1 MRKIVLVAAILSV
14 GGCATYRKDNQPL
27 QEYPGI
33 QSQIETYYDANATE
47 DDWVC
52 DSVEMETIDDSKVV
66 NQSPTQVK
74 MAVTYY
80 FKAFAAEPGR
90 GGDYC
95 QGFNRIGSSHRVQ
108 AHCQGFNT
116 RFFTF
121 DRKAD
126 GGLRLASMSGPQQT
140 P

>member
-95 QGFNRIGSSHRVQ
+95 QGFN
-108 AHCQGFNT
+108 T